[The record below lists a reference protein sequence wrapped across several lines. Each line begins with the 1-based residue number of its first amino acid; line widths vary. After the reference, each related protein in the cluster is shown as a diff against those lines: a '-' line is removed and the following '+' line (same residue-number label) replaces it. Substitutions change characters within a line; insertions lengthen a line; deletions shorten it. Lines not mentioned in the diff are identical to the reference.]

1 MRRRTFFS
9 TSAAAGLALG
19 RGPQSPRGRRG
30 NSPARFRQDRRKL
43 TIIGQAGGRF
53 PMCSYED
60 AKAITRRAY
69 DLGINYFD
77 CARIYWNGKSEE
89 VYGDVL
95 PPFRK
100 QIFLTTKSPERSRK
114 GAEADLEKSLRAL
127 KTDYLD
133 LWQIHQVS
141 EMSEV
146 HQIFAPGGAI
156 EAFVAAKKDGKCRF
170 IGFTGHHDPEVHLAM
185 LKNFDAYDTILMP
198 LNPADPSYLSFEKM
212 VLPVAVQRGLG
223 IQAMKSTANAGLLSD
238 LPLKDCLTY
247 VLSLPVHCLALGCT
261 TIGQVEDDVR
271 IAQQFQP
278 MPAAQIRRSQGTGQA
293 PGRSAPGKLETR
305 CRAKGLGG
313 PVSRRR
319 NGLSCRRKLLDRFP
333 IRGEEQISFSPL
345 IPFGRSQPQP
355 PRPAED
361 QVARAVAGIVD
372 HTRHRRNQ
380 PSACIHPADVAPYF
394 PSLADGTHLR
404 DRPRCCS
411 RLENQPIHRLA
422 VRILFHL
429 DQNDRLHW
437 LSHAYAILNHI
448 RGCTHGL
455 VRPLTKL

>member
-1 MRRRTFFS
+1 MLTPIPLPRAPEA
-9 TSAAAGLALG
+9 AAAGAEI
-19 RGPQSPRGRRG
+19 PRRVFGKTG
-30 NSPARFRQDRRKL
+30 ENI

-53 PMCSYED
+53 PMCTYED

-100 QIFLTTKSPERSRK
+100 KVFLTTKSPERSRK

-146 HQIFAPGGAI
+146 QEIFGPGGAI
-156 EAFVAAKKDGKCRF
+156 EAFVAAKKAGKCRF
-170 IGFTGHHDPEVHLAM
+170 IGFTGHHDPQVHLAM

-198 LNPADPSYLSFEKM
+198 LNPADPSYLSFEKA
-212 VLPVAVQRGLG
+212 VLPVAVERGLG

-238 LPLKDCLTY
+238 ISLKDCLSY

-278 MPAAQIRRSQGTGQA
+278 MPAAQMAAVRD
-293 PGRSAPGKLETR
+293 
-305 CRAKGLGG
+305 RAKRLSG
-313 PVSRRR
+313 P
-319 NGLSCRRKLLDRFP
+319 
-333 IRGEEQISFSPL
+333 
-345 IPFGRSQPQP
+345 
-355 PRPAED
+355 
-361 QVARAVAGIVD
+361 
-372 HTRHRRNQ
+372 
-380 PSACIHPADVAPYF
+380 
-394 PSLADGTHLR
+394 
-404 DRPRCCS
+404 
-411 RLENQPIHRLA
+411 RLENWKRDAAQKASASTYRDGVMA
-422 VRILFHL
+422 
-429 DQNDRLHW
+429 
-437 LSHAYAILNHI
+437 
-448 RGCTHGL
+448 
-455 VRPLTKL
+455 